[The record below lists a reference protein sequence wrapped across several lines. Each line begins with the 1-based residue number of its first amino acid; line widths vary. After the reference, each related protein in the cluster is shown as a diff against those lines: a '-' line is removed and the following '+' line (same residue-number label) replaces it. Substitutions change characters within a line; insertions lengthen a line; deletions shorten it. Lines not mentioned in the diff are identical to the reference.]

1 MPRRCGSGDSTG
13 LRVCGRWCDGGQ
25 EEELQRCEWSRY
37 GSNMHIREKE
47 GAHETRCNV
56 KIAWLL
62 VTICSDTSFQLATYH
77 ELLLHKDLQMDFACS
92 SSVSRLWSVKTYLG
106 DYQLKEFMNFSP
118 H

>member
-56 KIAWLL
+56 K
-62 VTICSDTSFQLATYH
+62 
-77 ELLLHKDLQMDFACS
+77 MDFACS

>member
-1 MPRRCGSGDSTG
+1 MDEGTTAGFVAGGVMEAKRRSCND
-13 LRVCGRWCDGGQ
+13 V
-25 EEELQRCEWSRY
+25 RY